1 LINLYRENLFFANV
15 CVCPFFHIHTHRWE
29 GLMYIQWVYT
39 KYMWINM
46 WMMWT
51 YVKKSFMKALILNW
65 YWMTGKQQYNT
76 LLKVEIG
83 FKILAKN
90 NKTCLNLYYMT
101 VIDEWITYVYT

>member
-1 LINLYRENLFFANV
+1 
-15 CVCPFFHIHTHRWE
+15 
-29 GLMYIQWVYT
+29 
-39 KYMWINM
+39 
-46 WMMWT
+46 
-51 YVKKSFMKALILNW
+51 
-65 YWMTGKQQYNT
+65 MTGKQQYNT